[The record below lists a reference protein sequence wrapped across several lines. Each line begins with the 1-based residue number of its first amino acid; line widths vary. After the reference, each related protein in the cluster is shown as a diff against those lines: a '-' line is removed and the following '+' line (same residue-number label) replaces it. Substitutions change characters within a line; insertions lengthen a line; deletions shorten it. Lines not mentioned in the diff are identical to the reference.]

1 MNAYKSVFRAEISDH
16 IAMRSSIYSER
27 TMRATVSVLLE
38 FDGYLCDI
46 GLYEKKLNE
55 PIVENWI
62 QGLSG
67 KLHTVAGKVSQLRL
81 FCKHLHTGGID
92 AYIPPAYKARDEY
105 VPYLFSDEEYE
116 QIFALL
122 TILTSRL
129 TKQIR
134 GYKLNFQ
141 LFCVY
146 CTPVVCGLEKPFP
159 SRYKT
164 LLSMAG
170 F

>member
-67 KLHTVAGKVSQLRL
+67 KSHTVAGDYFASICIPAALMHIFRP
-81 FCKHLHTGGID
+81 HTKPVTSMFHICFQM
-92 AYIPPAYKARDEY
+92 KNTSR
-105 VPYLFSDEEYE
+105 F
-116 QIFALL
+116 FALL

-146 CTPVVCGLEKPFP
+146 CTPVVCGLEKSFP

>member
-67 KLHTVAGKVSQLRL
+67 KSHTVAGKVSQLRL

-116 QIFALL
+116 QIFCTADNINFSVNQANPWIQIEFPVILRLL
-122 TILTSRL
+122 YS
-129 TKQIR
+129 
-134 GYKLNFQ
+134 
-141 LFCVY
+141 
-146 CTPVVCGLEKPFP
+146 CGLRLGEV
-159 SRYKT
+159 
-164 LLSMAG
+164 LSLQIQNIA
-170 F
+170 FLQ

>member
-67 KLHTVAGKVSQLRL
+67 KSHTVAGKVSQLRL
-81 FCKHLHTGGID
+81 FCKHSL
-92 AYIPPAYKARDEY
+92 KR
-105 VPYLFSDEEYE
+105 
-116 QIFALL
+116 
-122 TILTSRL
+122 
-129 TKQIR
+129 
-134 GYKLNFQ
+134 
-141 LFCVY
+141 
-146 CTPVVCGLEKPFP
+146 
-159 SRYKT
+159 
-164 LLSMAG
+164 
-170 F
+170 